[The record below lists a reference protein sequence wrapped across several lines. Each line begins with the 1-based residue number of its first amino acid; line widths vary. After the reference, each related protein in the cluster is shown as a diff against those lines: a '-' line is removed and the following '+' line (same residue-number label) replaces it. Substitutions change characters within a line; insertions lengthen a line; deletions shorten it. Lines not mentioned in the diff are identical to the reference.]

1 MKKKYLV
8 LSLSILTAV
17 IISYFLFDVFETK
30 NKNTSS
36 QATNLSKGSKSS
48 TIIDKNNNIK
58 IKIPS
63 SEIFSYN
70 IYKDIIY
77 MSIDENSKSKLGNKI
92 IQYNIKTKRKSNL
105 FTTKFESSSVQGIKA
120 NNNWVTWVDADDYG
134 EQKNIYAMNTNTRK
148 ITAITNEH
156 DTTIDNGFPALRD
169 HYLSWIYYDK
179 NKNKSYVMLRDLNKK
194 TNKNI
199 FILETFGP
207 ENSRVSF
214 VNNKILFTDQ
224 KKGVSYCY
232 IYNISNQTLQT
243 FKVPYENIGMAT
255 ILNDHQ
261 FLYLRF
267 YSDRYFDNKVVL
279 YDIRRKK
286 EKEFSKQY
294 MNVSKLVVDSQN
306 HVLIGTGDKIDFDKY
321 EVADNT
327 INKIG
332 KINENNIF
340 DLQIENG
347 VYMIEKR
354 PRNSNIGTELIIS
367 KNLP

>member
-1 MKKKYLV
+1 
-8 LSLSILTAV
+8 
-17 IISYFLFDVFETK
+17 
-30 NKNTSS
+30 
-36 QATNLSKGSKSS
+36 
-48 TIIDKNNNIK
+48 
-58 IKIPS
+58 
-63 SEIFSYN
+63 
-70 IYKDIIY
+70 
-77 MSIDENSKSKLGNKI
+77 
-92 IQYNIKTKRKSNL
+92 
-105 FTTKFESSSVQGIKA
+105 
-120 NNNWVTWVDADDYG
+120 
-134 EQKNIYAMNTNTRK
+134 
-148 ITAITNEH
+148 
-156 DTTIDNGFPALRD
+156 
-169 HYLSWIYYDK
+169 
-179 NKNKSYVMLRDLNKK
+179 
-194 TNKNI
+194 
-199 FILETFGP
+199 
-207 ENSRVSF
+207 
-214 VNNKILFTDQ
+214 
-224 KKGVSYCY
+224 
-232 IYNISNQTLQT
+232 
-243 FKVPYENIGMAT
+243 MAT